1 MRRSV
6 GSRGAA
12 TSSAAFDA
20 RVGGSFIQSAMRSP
34 STAPSALATS
44 ATHATTPTSRTGR
57 DFDDFDDFDPFGD
70 VEPSP
75 GGANDGG
82 SNGEPDPGGDAA
94 GEPVVGGDDG
104 VGADHG
110 DGADIGDIPSCL
122 PIAPNRSDTAD
133 RLTPVSQLVVRGTGG
148 PAGPPVRGVLSGRDP
163 A

>member
-44 ATHATTPTSRTGR
+44 ATHATTPTSTTGR
-57 DFDDFDDFDPFGD
+57 DFDDFDPFGD

-82 SNGEPDPGGDAA
+82 SN

-148 PAGPPVRGVLSGRDP
+148 PAGPPVRGVLSGRD
-163 A
+163 